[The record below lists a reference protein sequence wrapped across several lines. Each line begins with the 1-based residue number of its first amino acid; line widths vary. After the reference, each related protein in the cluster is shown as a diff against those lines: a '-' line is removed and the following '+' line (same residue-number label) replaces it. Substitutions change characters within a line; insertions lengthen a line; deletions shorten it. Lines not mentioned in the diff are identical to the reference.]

1 MLAEF
6 HSAKKSDWS
15 THFVSVRN
23 LMYCTL
29 WNLQPVVQNQT
40 SWEWKPTDSY
50 YHGNPWRKWRSY
62 IPRCH
67 ISSCRPLERVSGR
80 FPMCPKGRPGRSKI
94 PSCLESHG
102 CHLIPFS
109 YLLLVFCLV
118 LLLFLSCYV
127 LANGPFS
134 WTIRRVWNMHM
145 FMTVFFFLSLQTMR
159 RALKYAYAY
168 DRVLIVA

>member
-62 IPRCH
+62 IPRSH

-80 FPMCPKGRPGRSKI
+80 FSMCPKGRPGRSKI

-118 LLLFLSCYV
+118 LLLFLSCYF

-145 FMTVFFFLSLQTMR
+145 FMTFFFYHCRLWEELWNMPMLMTEF
-159 RALKYAYAY
+159 
-168 DRVLIVA
+168 